1 MRLDHVPRLMRT
13 VRHLRSSQIWWRT
26 RYFVERRLPQTL
38 IRTPE
43 DRPDAQLVLREGFPA
58 VPLFHRQGPTG
69 GDAVDR
75 LARGEFRHLNRT
87 VNIGFENPDWLH
99 GGDHAGRLW
108 SVTLHYHG
116 WVYDLAEA
124 AVQGD
129 DRALPVL
136 RHYLEHWLERCRLR
150 QIGPNNLIWNAF
162 AIATRASWWV
172 RALRL
177 LQEHRVELPGDFLN
191 RWQQSLLR
199 QAHFLSRHLEWDLR
213 GNHILR
219 DAVGLAWVGRHFTGR
234 RPDRWLRIA
243 TEIAE
248 SQASEQILPDGAHFE
263 RSPMYHIHVMED
275 FLSLSKLL
283 PDENVAARMRDS
295 VNRMV
300 DFAAWMRHPDGTLP
314 LFNDAAQHAVCDPQT
329 MLQMVAE
336 ATGAGPSGV
345 PRGLKHFDHAGS
357 VVWQG
362 DPWSVFWDIGDVG
375 PGYQPGHAHADTLT
389 FECSYQGQRLIV
401 DPGTFGYDR
410 DDRRRYDR
418 STAAHNTV
426 CIDDRDSSEVW
437 HIFRVGRRARPIAV
451 DIFPHVNGFSGY
463 AAHTGYNNLPGQPR
477 HGRRVSVAAQREL
490 RIVDQ
495 IDGRGTQRLSGGYLL
510 APEWKVTPQA
520 TGWRLTCGNHAVDV
534 YMEGRHPLTLAIET
548 QPWHPEYG
556 LEIETRRLVW
566 RTEAPLPTDIIT
578 IIRPAD

>member
-1 MRLDHVPRLMRT
+1 MRLDQVPRLMRT

-26 RYFVERRLPQTL
+26 RYFVERRLPQGL

-43 DRPDAQLVLREGFPA
+43 DRPDARLILRDGFPS

-69 GDAVDR
+69 TEAVDR

-87 VNIGFENPDWLH
+87 VNIGMNNPDWMH

-116 WVYDLAEA
+116 WLYDLAEA

-129 DRALPVL
+129 ARALPLL
-136 RHYLEHWLERCRLR
+136 RHYLDHWLEHCRLR
-150 QIGPNNLIWNAF
+150 KIGPNNLVWNAF

-172 RALRL
+172 RTLQL
-177 LQEHRVELPGDFLN
+177 LQDHLLDLPSDFLN
-191 RWQQSLLR
+191 RWQQSLVR

-219 DAVGLAWVGRHFTGR
+219 DAVGLAWVGRYFAGR
-234 RPDRWLRIA
+234 RPDRWLRAA

-248 SQASEQILPDGAHFE
+248 SQATEQVLADGMHFE

-275 FLSLSKLL
+275 VLSLAMLL
-283 PDENVAARMRDS
+283 PDAQVASRLRDVCVRMAE
-295 VNRMV
+295 VT
-300 DFAAWMRHPDGTLP
+300 ACLRHPDGSLP
-314 LFNDAAQHAVCDPQT
+314 LFNDAAQHAVCDPRT
-329 MLQMVAE
+329 MLQLVSEQTNTTVAQ
-336 ATGAGPSGV
+336 A
-345 PRGLKHFDHAGS
+345 PRGLKHYEHAGL
-357 VVWQG
+357 VTWHG
-362 DPWSVFWDIGDVG
+362 DPWTVFWDIGDVG

-389 FECSYQGQRLIV
+389 LECSFAGKKLIV
-401 DPGTFGYDR
+401 DPGTFSYDR

-426 CIDDRDSSEVW
+426 CIDDHDSSEVW

-451 DIFPHVNGFSGY
+451 DVFPHVNGFSAY
-463 AAHTGYNNLPGQPR
+463 AAHTGYNDLPGQPR
-477 HGRRVSVAAQREL
+477 HGRRLSIAAQREL

-495 IDGRGTQRLSGGYLL
+495 IDGRGTHRLSGGYLIH
-510 APEWKVTPQA
+510 PDWTVEPQPH
-520 TGWRLTCGNHAVDV
+520 GWRLTFGEHRVDV
-534 YMEGRHPLTLAIET
+534 YIEGRHPLTLSVES

-556 LEIETRRLVW
+556 LEITTQRLVW
-566 RTEAPLPTDIIT
+566 RTTAPSPTDIIT
-578 IIRPAD
+578 IIRPVD